1 MTEVVNVHYAIY
13 RLTGF
18 YVAMVTSLEY
28 ISQLHFC
35 HLWSLLEVESNVELV
50 NSEISLAW
58 DSPQCLV

>member
-1 MTEVVNVHYAIY
+1 MHFAVY

-28 ISQLHFC
+28 IRRLHFC
-35 HLWSLLEVESNVELV
+35 HMNSLLEVESHVELV
-50 NSEISLAW
+50 NSEISVAW